1 MKPALRAFRSKSF
14 RVFYV
19 GQGLSLLGNW
29 IQTVA
34 MSWLVYRV
42 TGSALLLGVT
52 AGAQQLPIL
61 FLAPVAGVWA
71 DRVNR
76 RRLLMLIQ
84 SLAFVQALALALLTF
99 AGAIRVPELI
109 ALALFLGIITAFE
122 TPTRQ
127 AFLLELIDHRED
139 LPNAIALQSR
149 LFQSTRFVGPSVA
162 GLMLAAVGEAW
173 CFVVNA
179 LCYLAIIVTYR
190 IIKARPRE
198 IPDTGVAWWRQL
210 ASGFSYAFGFTG
222 TRRLLLLL
230 MAVGVF
236 TAPWSSLMPIFAAET
251 FGGDSKTF
259 GFLIGAVGLGAI
271 TGTFALAARSSVR
284 GLGRVIASTTV
295 VAGFALVG
303 FSQSGMLWLS
313 LIFLAVFGAGLVVT
327 AASIN
332 TILQTVAEED
342 RRARIISLYVMCF
355 LGFAPIGNFTA
366 GALAEEIGAHWTLL
380 GCGLIVVLAGSTF
393 ALGLKSWARAV
404 RPVYLKQGIIR
415 EQEKQKT

>member
-1 MKPALRAFRSKSF
+1 MHPALRAFRSRSF
-14 RVFYV
+14 RIFYA

-42 TGSALLLGVT
+42 TGSALLLGLT
-52 AGAQQLPIL
+52 AGAQQLPVL
-61 FLAPVAGVWA
+61 FLSPIAGVWA

-84 SLAFVQALALALLTF
+84 SLAFVQALTLAALTF
-99 AGAIRVPELI
+99 ADAVRVPHLI
-109 ALALFLGIITAFE
+109 ALALFLGVITAFE

-127 AFLLELIDHRED
+127 AFLLELIEHRED
-139 LPNAIALQSR
+139 LPNAIALQSM

-162 GLMLAAVGEAW
+162 GLLLAAFGEAW
-173 CFVVNA
+173 CFLVNA
-179 LCYLAIIVTYR
+179 LCYLAIIATYAVVR
-190 IIKARPRE
+190 VKPRE
-198 IPDTGVAWWRQL
+198 LANAGAGWWRQL
-210 ASGFSYAFGFTG
+210 TAGFVYAFGFTG

-230 MAVGVF
+230 TAMGFF

-251 FGGDSKTF
+251 FGGDSRTF

-271 TGTFALAARSSVR
+271 AGTLALAVRTSVR
-284 GLGRVIASTTV
+284 GLGRVIAATSV
-295 VAGFALVG
+295 LAGVALCG
-303 FSQSGMLWLS
+303 FSLSSTFWLS
-313 LIFLAVFGAGLVVT
+313 LTLLAVFGAGLVVT

-342 RRARIISLYVMCF
+342 RRARIISMYVMCF
-355 LGFAPIGNFTA
+355 LGFAPIGNFLA
-366 GALAEEIGAHWTLL
+366 GALAEAIGAHTTLL

-404 RPVYLKQGIIR
+404 RPIYLRQGIIR
-415 EQEKQKT
+415 EPRV

>member
-1 MKPALRAFRSKSF
+1 VIPALRAFRSKNF
-14 RVFYV
+14 RIFYA

-29 IQTVA
+29 MQTVA

-61 FLAPVAGVWA
+61 FLSPIAGVWA

-76 RRLLMLIQ
+76 QRLLMLIQ
-84 SLAFVQALALALLTF
+84 SLAFVQALTLALLTF
-99 AGAIRVPELI
+99 AEAVRVPHLI
-109 ALALFLGIITAFE
+109 GLALFLGIITAFE

-127 AFLLELIDHRED
+127 AFLLELIEHRED
-139 LPNAIALQSR
+139 LPNAIALQSM

-162 GLMLAAVGEAW
+162 GLLLAAFGEAW
-173 CFVVNA
+173 CFLVNA
-179 LCYLAIIVTYR
+179 FCYLVIIATYAVVR
-190 IIKARPRE
+190 VKPRKLL
-198 IPDTGVAWWRQL
+198 DTGIEWWREL
-210 ASGFSYAFGFTG
+210 ASGFAYAFGFTG

-230 MAVGVF
+230 TVLGFF

-251 FGGDSKTF
+251 FSGDSRTF

-271 TGTFALAARSSVR
+271 LGTFALAARSSVR
-284 GLGRVIASTTV
+284 GLGRVIAVATV
-295 VAGFALVG
+295 TAGVALTG
-303 FSQSGMLWLS
+303 FSLSGTLWLS
-313 LIFLAVFGAGLVVT
+313 LTFLAIFGAGLVVT

-342 RRARIISLYVMCF
+342 KRARIISMYVMCF

-366 GALAEEIGAHWTLL
+366 GALAEAIGAHWTLL
-380 GCGLIVVLAGSTF
+380 ACGLVVILAGSTF
-393 ALGLKSWARAV
+393 ALGLKSWAQAV
-404 RPVYLKQGIIR
+404 RPVYRKQGIIR
-415 EQEKQKT
+415 TPEK

>member
-1 MKPALRAFRSKSF
+1 VHPALRAFRSKSF
-14 RVFYV
+14 RIFYA

-29 IQTVA
+29 MQTVA

-61 FLAPVAGVWA
+61 FLSPIAGVWA

-76 RRLLMLIQ
+76 RHLLMLIQ
-84 SLAFVQALALALLTF
+84 SLAFVQALALAVLTF
-99 AGAIRVPELI
+99 AGVIRVPQLI

-127 AFLLELIDHRED
+127 AFLLELIEHRED
-139 LPNAIALQSR
+139 LPNAIALQSL

-162 GLMLAAVGEAW
+162 GLVLAALGEAW
-173 CFVVNA
+173 CFLANA
-179 LCYLAIIVTYR
+179 LCYLAIIATYAVVGV
-190 IIKARPRE
+190 KPRKLSY
-198 IPDTGVAWWRQL
+198 TGLEWWREL
-210 ASGFSYAFGFTG
+210 ASGFTYAFGFTG

-230 MAVGVF
+230 MAVGFF

-251 FGGDSKTF
+251 FSGDSRTF

-271 TGTFALAARSSVR
+271 AGTFALAARGSVR
-284 GLGRVIASTTV
+284 GLGRIVASTTV
-295 VAGFALVG
+295 VAGVALAG
-303 FSQSGMLWLS
+303 FSLSRTLWLS
-313 LIFLAVFGAGLVVT
+313 LVFLAIFGAGLVVT

-342 RRARIISLYVMCF
+342 KRARVISMYVMCF
-355 LGFAPIGNFTA
+355 LGFAPMGNFTA
-366 GALAEEIGAHWTLL
+366 GALAEAIGAHWALF
-380 GCGLIVVLAGSTF
+380 GCGIIVVLAGGAF

-404 RPVYLKQGIIR
+404 RPVYLRQGIIR
-415 EQEKQKT
+415 EPRV

>member
-1 MKPALRAFRSKSF
+1 VHPALRAFRSKSF
-14 RVFYV
+14 RIFYA

-29 IQTVA
+29 MQTVA

-42 TGSALLLGVT
+42 TGSAFLLGVT

-61 FLAPVAGVWA
+61 VLSPIAGVWA

-99 AGAIRVPELI
+99 AHVVRVPHLI

-127 AFLLELIDHRED
+127 AFLLELIEHRED
-139 LPNAIALQSR
+139 LPNAIALQSM

-162 GLMLAAVGEAW
+162 GLVLAALGEAW
-173 CFVVNA
+173 CFLANA
-179 LCYLAIIVTYR
+179 LFYLAIIATYAVVR
-190 IIKARPRE
+190 VKPRKL
-198 IPDTGVAWWRQL
+198 PDTGVEWWREL
-210 ASGFSYAFGFTG
+210 ASGFTYAFGFTG

-230 MAVGVF
+230 MAMGFF

-251 FGGDSKTF
+251 FSGDSRTF

-271 TGTFALAARSSVR
+271 AGTFALAARGSVR
-284 GLGRVIASTTV
+284 GLGRVVASTTV
-295 VAGFALVG
+295 VAGVALSG
-303 FSQSGMLWLS
+303 FSLSGTLWLS
-313 LIFLAVFGAGLVVT
+313 LAFLAVFGAGLVVT

-332 TILQTVAEED
+332 TILQTVADED
-342 RRARIISLYVMCF
+342 KRARVISMYVMCF

-366 GALAEEIGAHWTLL
+366 GALAEVIGAHWTLF
-380 GCGLIVVLAGSTF
+380 GCGLVVALAGGTF
-393 ALGLKSWARAV
+393 ALGLRSWARAV
-404 RPVYLKQGIIR
+404 RPVYLRQGIIR
-415 EQEKQKT
+415 EPRV

>member
-1 MKPALRAFRSKSF
+1 VHPALRAFRSKSF
-14 RVFYV
+14 RIFYA

-52 AGAQQLPIL
+52 AGAQQLPVL
-61 FLAPVAGVWA
+61 FLPPIAGVWA

-99 AGAIRVPELI
+99 AEVIRVPHLI

-127 AFLLELIDHRED
+127 AFLLELIEHRED
-139 LPNAIALQSR
+139 LPNAIALQSM

-162 GLMLAAVGEAW
+162 GLVLAALGEAW
-173 CFVVNA
+173 CFLANA
-179 LCYLAIIVTYR
+179 LFYLAIIATYAVVR
-190 IIKARPRE
+190 AKPRKLLN
-198 IPDTGVAWWRQL
+198 TGVEWWREL
-210 ASGFSYAFGFTG
+210 ASGFTYAFGFTG

-230 MAVGVF
+230 MAVGFF

-251 FGGDSKTF
+251 FSGDSRTF

-271 TGTFALAARSSVR
+271 VGTFALAARGSVR
-284 GLGRVIASTTV
+284 GLGRVVVSTTM
-295 VAGFALVG
+295 VAGVALSG
-303 FSQSGMLWLS
+303 FSLSGTLWLS
-313 LIFLAVFGAGLVVT
+313 LAFLAVFGAGLVVT

-332 TILQTVAEED
+332 TILQTLADED
-342 RRARIISLYVMCF
+342 KRARVISMYVMCF

-366 GALAEEIGAHWTLL
+366 GALAEVIGAHWPLF
-380 GCGLIVVLAGSTF
+380 GCGIIVVVAGGAF
-393 ALGLKSWARAV
+393 ALGLRTWARAV
-404 RPVYLKQGIIR
+404 RPVYLRQGIIR
-415 EQEKQKT
+415 QPRV